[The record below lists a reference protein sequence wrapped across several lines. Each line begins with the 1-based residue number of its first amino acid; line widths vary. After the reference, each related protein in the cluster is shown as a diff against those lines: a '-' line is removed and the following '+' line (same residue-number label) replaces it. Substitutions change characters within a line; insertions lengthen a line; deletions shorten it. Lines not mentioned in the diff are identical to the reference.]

1 MQHRILRGGNMQAK
15 PFREDSHLP
24 TAGWSNWRMAMV
36 PDEEGHD
43 PQNLKARTG
52 SGFIW
57 RNIRAAFP
65 DYGRRCGIY
74 EWQAQ
79 RGDQPNRV
87 VYVGSTC
94 WDKPGALKGRIL
106 QYCTNGSHKRVLI
119 DDALNRGYELWVRVR
134 PVNVGSNRHTRAQ
147 NEENELLARYDYA
160 WNIRNNGEVRHILP

>member
-1 MQHRILRGGNMQAK
+1 
-15 PFREDSHLP
+15 
-24 TAGWSNWRMAMV
+24 MV

-43 PQNLKARTG
+43 PQNLEARTG

-65 DYGRRCGIY
+65 DYGRHCGIY
-74 EWQAQ
+74 EWKARQAG
-79 RGDQPNRV
+79 RPNRAV

-119 DDALNRGYELWVRVR
+119 DDALDRGYELWVRVR
-134 PVNVGSNRHTRAQ
+134 PVNVGSNRHTRAE